1 MLFHSINYIF
11 FLLPLVLFFFFYFKS
26 INIFYIFI
34 SSSLIFYSQWNF
46 LFLPLLIF
54 TIIINYFLSKLI
66 IKIKNKFYLFLSI
79 LINVIILI
87 LFKYLDFFIENINY
101 IFNTSF
107 IELNLPFPLGIS
119 FYTFQIIT
127 LLLDCYYKNVEKIKF
142 KEVATFIVF
151 FPQLIAGPIIKY
163 NFIIEQ
169 FKNENLRKINIK
181 NVFIGLIIFFIG
193 FSKKVFLADNI
204 SLIVESGHNLY
215 SSLNILD
222 SWLVSTSFTF
232 QLYFDFSGY
241 VDMAIGTALF
251 FNINLPNNFNSP
263 YKSAS
268 MILFWQKWHITLSN
282 FFQTYLFYPII
293 KNFNIQNYFMILLVI
308 LFVFLINGL
317 WHGPSW
323 SFVIFGLINGIGV
336 MINHLYKRF
345 VNYKIPTFISIV
357 ITFLYFNLSLIFFRS
372 SELDIAIK
380 LFKTMFGLNGF
391 DFSLNLEYGLELIIY
406 FIVIFVVF
414 SCKNSQEIKNYLFKT
429 IKLNRN

>member
-345 VNYKIPTFISIV
+345 VNYKIPTFISIG

>member
-11 FLLPLVLFFFFYFKS
+11 FLLPSVLFFFFYFKS

-54 TIIINYFLSKLI
+54 TVIINYFLSKLI

-79 LINVIILI
+79 LINIIILI

-107 IELNLPFPLGIS
+107 VELNLSFPLGIS

-251 FNINLPNNFNSP
+251 FNLNLPNNFNSP

-282 FFQTYLFYPII
+282 FFQTYLFYPLI

-336 MINHLYKRF
+336 MINHFYKRF

-406 FIVIFVVF
+406 FIAIFVVF

-429 IKLNRN
+429 IKLNGN